1 MMERVYNFILLAIV
15 LILVYISHID
25 RVVFVEEL
33 RDSRNLY
40 LEAITNIEII
50 REDLTIIKSAVLK
63 KGD

>member
-25 RVVFVEEL
+25 RVVFVAEL
-33 RDSRNLY
+33 RDSRNMY

-50 REDLTIIKSAVLK
+50 KEDLTIIKSAVLN